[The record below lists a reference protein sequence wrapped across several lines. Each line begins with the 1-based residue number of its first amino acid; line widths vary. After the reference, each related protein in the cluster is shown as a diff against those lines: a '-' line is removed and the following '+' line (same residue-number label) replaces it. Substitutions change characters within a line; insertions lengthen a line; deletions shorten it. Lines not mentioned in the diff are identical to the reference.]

1 MSDYLPSTV
10 YSVFGV
16 NTELTKISAALKRK
30 ISSEPDEA
38 RVMKAELDMNS
49 NRILNLPK
57 PLSLHEPVRLKDLV
71 NRDTITAGSTLLYA
85 KPPSDVI
92 PGLTYFNPETFAL
105 TFTYDDGTS
114 EQYVTFPLV
123 QKDAGT
129 DTFVGKVYNPLDYG
143 AVGDGVTNDLGALQ
157 AAANAARDNKGVL
170 IIPGGGY
177 TFGINGYLFI
187 HNGVK
192 AVLGYGSVIK
202 NIAGPFYSGVMLQ
215 GKNGGRPDN
224 VYGCRVSGLIIDQN
238 NLPGTGIF
246 MENASSCIIEG
257 NKILNVKNGYGIL
270 SRCFDAGLSDATNNI
285 IVNNEILLE
294 AVTGVNSFNDTV
306 YGIELSSTFDYSPY
320 TTAPEY
326 WKANF
331 VDKTAVYVNAY
342 SVVANNRISG
352 GYYGISL
359 SGARYC
365 NLSGNVTSQNMRGIS
380 TQHHSLSNI
389 ISNNLITECV
399 SSGISLGYNSSFNI
413 ISSNEVYSSRSVIQ
427 ALLNCYVGCTSNKF
441 TSNQL
446 NGLGGSIPN
455 WYIYCGVNSSLN
467 VFDNN
472 SIRGA
477 CGKAY
482 ISCESAWDN
491 TLSEVSHYAFGE
503 PADVNF
509 FANTSTFGNS
519 FLYNSIEGDSA
530 VPGIV
535 LTQVTDSLGT
545 WNLERIKVIGNVF
558 LRGTHNFLLKLV
570 EETPGALTNCTLMNN
585 DFWPIASSAKFV
597 LPRGKAHF
605 YTCTGNTWLND
616 TTFLEATL
624 NSTTPSVALRDY
636 ISLGSY
642 STPTNVTNFIDGFD
656 GQEIVV
662 RLSANVTLVHN
673 TSVMRLKGNVNAAGG
688 SSDNT
693 IRLKRITGIWIEMS
707 RSF

>member
-16 NTELTKISAALKRK
+16 NTELTKIADALKRK
-30 ISSEPDEA
+30 IASVPDEA

-71 NRDTITAGSTLLYA
+71 NMETITAGSTLLYA

-123 QKDAGT
+123 QKDAST

-143 AVGDGVTNDLGALQ
+143 AVGDGVANDLGALQ

-170 IIPGGGY
+170 IIPAGGY
-177 TFGINGYLFI
+177 TFGINGYLLI

-192 AVLGYGSVIK
+192 AVLGYGSTIK
-202 NIAGPFYSGVMLQ
+202 NIAGPLYSGVMLQ
-215 GKNGGRPDN
+215 GRNGGRAAN

-270 SRCFDAGLSDATNNI
+270 SRAFDAGLGDATNNI
-285 IVNNEILLE
+285 ITNNEIFLE
-294 AVTGVNSFNDTV
+294 AVTGVVSFNDTV
-306 YGIELSSTFDYSPY
+306 YGIELSSTFNYAPYS
-320 TTAPEY
+320 TAPEY

-331 VDKTAVYVNAY
+331 VDKVPTYVNAY
-342 SVVANNRISG
+342 SIVTNNRISG
-352 GYYGISL
+352 GYYGLSL

-365 NLSGNVTSQNMRGIS
+365 NFSGNVTSQNMRGIS
-380 TQHHSLSNI
+380 IQHTSLTNMVSR
-389 ISNNLITECV
+389 NLITDCV
-399 SSGISLGYNSSFNI
+399 SSGISMSYNASFNTI
-413 ISSNEVYSSRSVIQ
+413 TSNEVYTTKAAIQ
-427 ALLNCYVGCTSNKF
+427 ALLSCYVGCTSNKF
-441 TSNQL
+441 SGNQL
-446 NGLGGSIPN
+446 HGLGTSLPN

-482 ISCESAWDN
+482 ICCESAWDN
-491 TLSEVSHYAFGE
+491 TLNEAHHYAFGE

-509 FANTSTFGNS
+509 YANTSTFGNS
-519 FLYNSIEGDSA
+519 FLFNTIEGAST

-535 LTQVTDSLGT
+535 LTQVTDSSGT
-545 WNLERIKVIGNVF
+545 WNLERIKIVGNVF
-558 LRGTHNFLLKLV
+558 LQGTHNFLLKLV
-570 EETPGALTNCTLMNN
+570 EETSGALTNCTLMNN
-585 DFWPIASSAKFV
+585 DFWTTVGSAKYV
-597 LPRGKAHF
+597 LPRGKNHF
-605 YTCTGNTWLND
+605 YTCTGNSWLND
-616 TTFLEATL
+616 VTFVEATL
-624 NSTTPSVALRDY
+624 NSTTPSVGLRDY
-636 ISLGSY
+636 ISLAAYNTSV
-642 STPTNVTNFIDGFD
+642 SVTNFLDGFD
-656 GQEIVV
+656 GQEITV
-662 RLSANVTLVHN
+662 RLSPNVTLVHN
-673 TSVMRLKGNVNAAGG
+673 TSLMRLKGGVNAAGG
-688 SSDNT
+688 STDNT
-693 IRLKRITGIWIEMS
+693 IKLKRMTNIWFESS

>member
-1 MSDYLPSTV
+1 MADYVPSTV
-10 YSVFGV
+10 YSTIGI
-16 NTELTKISAALKRK
+16 NAELTKVAAALKRK
-30 ISSEPDEA
+30 ISSQADESRFMEA
-38 RVMKAELDMNS
+38 DLDMNS

-57 PLSLHEPVRLKDLV
+57 PVSWNEPVRLKDIV
-71 NRDTITAGSTLLYA
+71 NVEEIIAGSTLLYS
-85 KPPSDVI
+85 KPVVNLVEGI
-92 PGLTYFNPETFAL
+92 TYFNPETFSL
-105 TFTYDDGTS
+105 TFSYNDGDTS
-114 EQYVTFPLV
+114 QYVTFPLV
-123 QKDAGT
+123 QGDASG
-129 DTFVGKVYNPLDYG
+129 DTFVGKTYNPLDYG
-143 AVGDGVTNDLGALQ
+143 AVGNGIVNDLPALQ

-170 IIPGGGY
+170 IIPAGGY
-177 TFGINGYLFI
+177 TFGINGYLLI

-192 AVLGYGSVIK
+192 AVLGYGSRIK
-202 NIAGPFYSGVMLQ
+202 NIAGPLYSGVMLQ
-215 GKNGGRPDN
+215 GKNGGRPEN

-285 IVNNEILLE
+285 IVNNEVFLE
-294 AVTGVNSFNDTV
+294 AVTGVASFNDTV

-320 TTAPEY
+320 STAPEY

-331 VDKTAVYVNAY
+331 VDKTPMYVNAY
-342 SVVANNRISG
+342 SIVTNNRISG
-352 GYYGISL
+352 GYYGLSL

-365 NLSGNVTSQNMRGIS
+365 NFSGNVTSQNMRGIS
-380 TQHHSLSNI
+380 IQHTSLTNMVSR
-389 ISNNLITECV
+389 NLITDCV
-399 SSGISLGYNSSFNI
+399 SSGISMSYNASFNTI
-413 ISSNEVYSSRSVIQ
+413 TSNEVYTTKAAIQ
-427 ALLNCYVGCTSNKF
+427 ALLSCYVGCTSNKF
-441 TSNQL
+441 STNQL
-446 NGLGGSIPN
+446 HGLGSSNPN

-472 SIRGA
+472 SIRGN
-477 CGKAY
+477 CQKAY
-482 ISCESAWDN
+482 ICCESAWDN
-491 TLSEVSHYAFGE
+491 TLSEASHYAYGE

-535 LTQVTDSLGT
+535 LTQVTDSSGT

-570 EETPGALTNCTLMNN
+570 EETSGALTNCTLMNN
-585 DFWPIASSAKFV
+585 DFWPISSSAKFV

-616 TTFLEATL
+616 TTFIEATL

-636 ISLGSY
+636 ISLSAY
-642 STPTNVTNFIDGFD
+642 STPTNVTNFTDGFD

-662 RLSANVTLVHN
+662 RLSTNVTLVHN

-693 IRLKRITGIWIEMS
+693 IRLKRTTGIWIEMG